1 MSSTQ
6 SGPVIYVVDDDRSM
20 RRSLRRLLKVSGWHV
35 KAFASA
41 EAFLAELETL
51 GDGFLLVDIQLPGI
65 TGLELLERLLERAVP
80 WPAIAMS
87 GSSDATVEAQAL
99 RLGAILFLHKPFD
112 PQILLDALEQM
123 AQAHEKAR
131 ILG

>member
-1 MSSTQ
+1 MSSTP
-6 SGPVIYVVDDDRSM
+6 SGPVVYVIDDDRSM

-41 EAFLAELETL
+41 EAFLATLETS
-51 GDGFLLVDIQLPGI
+51 GNGFLLVDIQLPGM
-65 TGLELLERLLERAVP
+65 TGLELLERLQGLAVP
-80 WPAIAMS
+80 CRVIAMS

-99 RLGAILFLHKPFD
+99 RLGATTFLHKPFD
-112 PQILLDALEQM
+112 PRVLLDALEQM